1 MTEIILISVIA
12 VMVIAVVK
20 ELFQFRQN
28 ATVNLPQI
36 QQSFDSVK
44 QAYQN
49 LERSVRDEITK
60 NREAATAAA
69 QKSQDTLQGIK
80 EAFDQKLQRSQAD
93 TATQLAQIRQE
104 SLASAKS
111 LREEIGSA
119 LKSQQEFLAAN
130 LTAVGQAQKSQLEAL
145 AARLD
150 KAASATEQKLDGVK
164 GVVEAKLASSQDD
177 NARQLDQVRVA
188 VEQKLQD
195 TETRLGKSFQQ
206 VSEQVEQ
213 IRQGLT
219 ARPS

>member
-1 MTEIILISVIA
+1 M
-12 VMVIAVVK
+12 
-20 ELFQFRQN
+20 
-28 ATVNLPQI
+28 
-36 QQSFDSVK
+36 K